1 MAALV
6 PLFRELHRLRR
17 HARDLQEQIARA
29 PQVLKVHQARITRQE
44 EALRQALESLKG
56 LKVKNLDRESRLKE
70 TYHQLNKHETQ
81 IKTASGTKEYDAL
94 KKEITTE
101 REACRALEEEIL
113 EGIGAIEQR
122 AAEIPEL
129 ENALAK
135 AKEDY
140 AQFEK
145 TSAERRASHEAQLRE
160 TRQKL
165 REVEATIPEDVRVVY
180 ERLVK
185 AWDDGALSAV
195 LPEGRSCVACHTSI
209 TAQQYNDLLAGR
221 LTQCKSCGRIL
232 YLPE

>member
-17 HARDLQEQIARA
+17 FARDLQDQVARA
-29 PQVLKVHQARITRQE
+29 PQVLKAHQARITRQE
-44 EALRQALESLKG
+44 ETLRQAQESLKG
-56 LKVKNLDRESRLKE
+56 LKVKNLDRESRLKA
-70 TYHQLNKHETQ
+70 TFQQLNKHETQ

-94 KKEITTE
+94 KKEIATE
-101 REACRALEEEIL
+101 REACRALEDEIL
-113 EGIGAIEQR
+113 EGIGEIEQR

-129 ENALAK
+129 EKALAK

-145 TSAERRASHEAQLRE
+145 TSAERRAAQEAQLRE
-160 TRQKL
+160 TRRTLQ
-165 REVEATIPEDVRVVY
+165 EVEATIPDEVRVVY

-195 LPEGRSCVACHTSI
+195 LPESRSCAACHTSI

-221 LTQCKSCGRIL
+221 LTLCKQCGRIL

>member
-1 MAALV
+1 MTGLV

-17 HARDLQEQIARA
+17 FAHDLQEQIARA
-29 PQVLKVHQARITRQE
+29 PQVLKAHQARITRQE
-44 EALRQALESLKG
+44 ETLRQAQEALKG

-70 TYHQLNKHETQ
+70 IYHQLNKHELQ

-94 KKEITTE
+94 KKEIATE

-113 EGIGAIEQR
+113 EAIGVLEQR

-129 ENALAK
+129 EKALAK

-145 TSAERRASHEAQLRE
+145 ASAERRASHEAQLRD

-165 REVEATIPEDVRVVY
+165 QEVEASIPDDVRVVY

-195 LPEGRSCVACHTSI
+195 LPESRSCVACHTSI

-221 LTQCKSCGRIL
+221 MTTCKACGRIL